1 MKIGSTTY
9 TVDDVDDVTLSIT
22 DGDNDKI
29 TDWESFF
36 EAYKDKKSMTVTAT
50 VKNDEVTKITGRV
63 TQVSGELSKLGNDY
77 IKLIGKYSDEKF
89 SYLFDEDE
97 TDNIKATITGTN
109 GIKTLEDLI
118 DWYESGDE
126 LNLVLTLDKNGEI
139 TKITGTYE

>member
-1 MKIGSTTY
+1 
-9 TVDDVDDVTLSIT
+9 
-22 DGDNDKI
+22 
-29 TDWESFF
+29 
-36 EAYKDKKSMTVTAT
+36 MTVSAT
-50 VKNDEVTKITGRV
+50 VKSDEVTKITGRV
-63 TQVSGELSKLGNDY
+63 TQASGELSKLGNDY

-89 SYLFDEDE
+89 SYLFDKDE